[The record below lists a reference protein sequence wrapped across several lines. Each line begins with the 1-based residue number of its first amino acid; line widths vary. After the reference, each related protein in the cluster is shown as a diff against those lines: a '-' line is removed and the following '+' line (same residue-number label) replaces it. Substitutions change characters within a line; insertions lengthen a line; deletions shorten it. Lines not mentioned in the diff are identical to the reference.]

1 MPKETPQQYRERKER
16 REKLLQSYKD
26 LNKSKYSSEKQNL
39 ETADSNTSGNDAG
52 SSKEAK
58 PPPNH

>member
-16 REKLLQSYKD
+16 REKLLQSYKE
-26 LNKSKYSSEKQNL
+26 LNISKYKQNL